1 MAATAVASL
10 ASSTWSLRAGL
21 ASTLA
26 RKAVSCAFDKV
37 FFYNLLFKSRADF
50 LDLLGGGFCWR
61 FDFLAAGGPGFAEVS
76 AVGWAISWSLS
87 PGILGVIGWLAVLQ
101 CSIWLPP

>member
-1 MAATAVASL
+1 MTQARLIGENEASIPGNGRL
-10 ASSTWSLRAGL
+10 DQSFL
-21 ASTLA
+21 
-26 RKAVSCAFDKV
+26 
-37 FFYNLLFKSRADF
+37 KSRANL

-87 PGILGVIGWLAVLQ
+87 PEIFGVIGWLAVLQ
-101 CSIWLPP
+101 SSIWLPR